1 MNLAILFQPKE
12 RNLMFLKKS
21 FTFDAAHRLDHYHGK
36 CEALHGHTYRL
47 QVTLQGKPDSEDMIM
62 DFVQL
67 KDLVKERVIS
77 RPDHAFLNEIIP
89 QPTAE
94 NIAVWI
100 WHQIDCKVQR
110 ENCSLFSVEVWET
123 ATSSVLVHREDI
135 APHKGA

>member
-1 MNLAILFQPKE
+1 
-12 RNLMFLKKS
+12 MFLKKS

-77 RPDHAFLNEIIP
+77 RLDHAFLNEIIS

-94 NIAVWI
+94 NIAAWI
-100 WHQIDCKVQR
+100 WQQIDCKVQR
-110 ENCSLFSVEVWET
+110 ENCSLFSVEIWET